1 MNPDPCAFRTV
12 PETVAILRPM
22 RSFPLALALTATLMV
37 GGCGSTPPRPGIA
50 RATTVPATPRPAP
63 QDVALVRLRQL
74 APDADPGVLAL
85 ALAARDCAVSSG
97 EVAADSKLA
106 VIDYSRP
113 STARR
118 LWVFDLAGNRLLQEE
133 YVAHGQGS
141 GDNLARSFSN
151 RDGSHQSSLGLYR
164 TAETYDGDNGYS
176 LRMDGLD
183 PGFNDNARSRAIVMH
198 GAWYVDP
205 ALAAR
210 QGRIGRSHGCPAL
223 RQQVARVVI
232 DELKDRQLLFAYAD
246 DAAWLQNARSFACAG
261 RNARQIL
268 AAARASTVLGGGSVA
283 TAAP

>member
-1 MNPDPCAFRTV
+1 MRPFHFVFTL
-12 PETVAILRPM
+12 VA
-22 RSFPLALALTATLMV
+22 ALAV
-37 GGCGSTPPRPGIA
+37 GGCSGPQPRPSIA
-50 RATTVPATPRPAP
+50 RVTTVPAPRPVL
-63 QDVALVRLRQL
+63 QDATLAQLRRL

-85 ALAARDCAVSSG
+85 ALAARDCAVGAG
-97 EVAADSKLA
+97 EVDAASKLA
-106 VIDYSRP
+106 VIDYSLP
-113 STARR
+113 STQRR
-118 LWVFDLAGNRLLQEE
+118 LWVFDVSGNRLLQQE

-141 GDNLARSFSN
+141 GDNIARSFSN

-164 TAETYDGDNGYS
+164 TAETYIGDNGYS

-205 ALAAR
+205 QLAAR

-232 DELKDRQLLFAYAD
+232 DELKERQLLFAYAD
-246 DAAWLQNARSFACAG
+246 DAAWLRNARSFACGG

-268 AAARASTVLGGGSVA
+268 AAARARAVLGGGSVA